1 MEKQVVVIGGG
12 VAGMESA
19 ARLAELGIKVI
30 LIEKKDDLGGHVRRW
45 DFLFPDKKPAY
56 VIINALRPDIED
68 MVDARYNCEVKN
80 IQSLNGA
87 FNVNLSTDDNLKA
100 DAILITT
107 GFDLFD
113 ATKKEEYGYG
123 IYENVIT
130 AAELEEQF
138 MNKIPIRTA
147 SGKIPRR
154 IGFVHCVGSRDEKV
168 GNEYCSKVCCVTGVK
183 QSMKMR
189 EAFPNSEVF
198 CFYMDLRMFGR
209 YFEDL
214 YKEAQEKYGV
224 QFIRGR
230 LSEASENFDQKV
242 VVKLEDT
249 LAGKPL
255 KMTVDLLVLL
265 TGFVPS
271 EGTRKMIE
279 MLNLDKGDDRFIK
292 PIDEHLMKNHTNVP
306 GVFIA
311 GASSGPKSIA
321 ETITDAQAATLEIA
335 AFLRKNNHHDKLG
348 IYYK

>member
-1 MEKQVVVIGGG
+1 MKKHVVVIGGG

-19 ARLAELGIKVI
+19 ARLSELGYQVMLVERTEEI
-30 LIEKKDDLGGHVRRW
+30 GGHVKKW

-56 VIINALRPDIED
+56 EIINALRPDVED
-68 MVDARYNCEVKN
+68 LVDTRLSCEVRNIERKN
-80 IQSLNGA
+80 GSFSLWLSNGD
-87 FNVNLSTDDNLKA
+87 NIETDV
-100 DAILITT
+100 ILLTT

-113 ATKKEEYGYG
+113 ATRKEEYGYG
-123 IYENVIT
+123 IYENVMT

-154 IGFVHCVGSRDEKV
+154 VGFVHCVGSRDEKV

-183 QSMKMR
+183 QAMKMR
-189 EAFPNSEVF
+189 EALPNSEVL

-214 YKEAQEKYGV
+214 YREAQEKYGV

-230 LSEASENFDQKV
+230 VSEASENIDQRV

-255 KMTVDLLVLL
+255 KVNVDLLILL
-265 TGFVPS
+265 TGFIPS
-271 EGTRKMIE
+271 DGTRKMIG
-279 MLNLDKGDDRFIK
+279 MLSLDTGEDRFIK
-292 PIDEHLMKNHTNVP
+292 PIDEHLKKNYTNIP

-311 GASSGPKSIA
+311 GASGGPKCIS
-321 ETITDAQAATLEIA
+321 ETLTDAKAAVIEIS
-335 AFLRKNNHHDKLG
+335 AFLRKKAHHD
-348 IYYK
+348 